1 MITMAKVN
9 YTAKTLADEVGTTPK
24 ALRVF
29 LRTAD
34 SGVESVGKG
43 GRYSIEMTATQLA
56 KFKKNYAAFEAA
68 KAEAK
73 AAREA
78 ELAAAKAAHPV
89 SQGESSPVETELD
102 FTEVDEEP
110 TAADLTD
117 DEFADMIAEIEAEG
131 DEVEA

>member
-1 MITMAKVN
+1 MKGMIKMAKVS
-9 YTAKTLADEVGTTPK
+9 YTAATLAAEVGTTSK

-34 SGVESVGKG
+34 SGIESVGKG

-56 KFKKNYAAFEAA
+56 KFKKTFQAHEEARAA
-68 KAEAK
+68 AK

-78 ELAAAKAAHPV
+78 ELAASKAAHPTA
-89 SQGESSPVETELD
+89 EAADLD

-110 TAADLTD
+110 TAATLTD
-117 DEFADMIAEIEAEG
+117 EEFADMIAEIAAEG
-131 DEVEA
+131 EA